1 MRRLGFEVLIYLY
14 IQESINSDL
23 PMRILHLEKAVLQ
36 SSIAPNI
43 NTSIPI
49 AVYLAVVSV
58 IQKDVKLLEGQE
70 NERINSLE

>member
-1 MRRLGFEVLIYLY
+1 
-14 IQESINSDL
+14 
-23 PMRILHLEKAVLQ
+23 MRILHLEKAVLQ

>member
-1 MRRLGFEVLIYLY
+1 
-14 IQESINSDL
+14 
-23 PMRILHLEKAVLQ
+23 MRILHLEKAVLQ

-70 NERINSLE
+70 NERINSLEWKHHWKQFCIKEIKGLLDFYL